1 MAEKKQKKESS
12 ILQPANKKG
21 RHINPML
28 VFLRIVV
35 LPIIWLMYPYKL
47 YGHKKVADGAC
58 IYICNHYRIWDVV
71 HPASTTMEGI
81 HYVAKSELRRWWI
94 WPFCKA
100 VKIITVERNGEDA
113 KSVMD
118 MLKCLRNNEK
128 ICIYPEGTRNK
139 TDQEMLPFKSGAAIL
154 AIKTKTPLVPIV
166 IYKKTRP
173 FTLNHVIVGEPF
185 ELSEYYGK
193 KMTQEL
199 TAEADEKLRQRM
211 LDIRAEHTKTL
222 ESKKRK

>member
-1 MAEKKQKKESS
+1 MAEKKQKRESS

-71 HPASTTMEGI
+71 HPASTTIEGI

-100 VKIITVERNGEDA
+100 VKMITVERNGEDA

-199 TAEADEKLRQRM
+199 MAEADEKLRQRM

>member
-100 VKIITVERNGEDA
+100 VKMITVERNGEDA

-199 TAEADEKLRQRM
+199 MAEADEKLRQRM